1 MAAALHEYGILVT
14 VMNPLFIKQGGGSIR
29 KVKPIGQTPGK
40 SPNAVLTVGQI
51 CGNIHGSNQ
60 GTTEVVL
67 TAIRFVYEE
76 RSSVANQSPAR
87 TVPMAA
93 RSGWISS

>member
-60 GTTEVVL
+60 GTTEAVL
-67 TAIRFVYEE
+67 TAVQ
-76 RSSVANQSPAR
+76 SVHEKR
-87 TVPMAA
+87 GGAA
-93 RSGWISS
+93 KQPHLSY